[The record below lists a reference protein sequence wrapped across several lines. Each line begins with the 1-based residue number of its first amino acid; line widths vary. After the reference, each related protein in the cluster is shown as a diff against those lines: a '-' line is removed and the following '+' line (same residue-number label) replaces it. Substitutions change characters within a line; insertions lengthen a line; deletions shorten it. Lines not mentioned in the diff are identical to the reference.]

1 MLTQCLRLPTFSKAR
16 RKLPASK
23 KYKPSKFS
31 RKVLSL
37 FFYCFSNT
45 TPSPLPL
52 GRHLPRPHP
61 WLPVLSAHTLLLVL
75 LIHSPALNYFFFFHP
90 LCTFTSTHHGAGA
103 GSLPQR
109 CNHICQSEFVRWAFP
124 LLLQMT
130 PEFSQALKCSSI
142 FLSLLCPHIQSLNSF
157 LLVIPW
163 ESLFTLSIPFC
174 SHCHRRVRHLICS
187 CPDFYNGLPTSSFS
201 SYNSVES
208 PATCGYFS
216 APTVKSCK

>member
-1 MLTQCLRLPTFSKAR
+1 MLTQCLRLLTFSKAR
-16 RKLPASK
+16 RKLCASK

-37 FFYCFSNT
+37 FFCYFSNT

-52 GRHLPRPHP
+52 GRHSPRPNP
-61 WLPVLSAHTLLLVL
+61 WLPVLISAHTLLLVL
-75 LIHSPALNYFFFFHP
+75 LIHSPALNYFFSSIHSACLRAP
-90 LCTFTSTHHGAGA
+90 TTGQVQ

-109 CNHICQSEFVRWAFP
+109 CNHICPLEFVRWAFP

-142 FLSLLCPHIQSLNSF
+142 FLSLLCPHIQSLSSF
-157 LLVIPW
+157 LLVIPL

-174 SHCHRRVRHLICS
+174 SHCHRLVQHLICS
-187 CPDFYNGLPTSSFS
+187 CPDFYNSLPTSSFS
-201 SYNSVES
+201 SYN
-208 PATCGYFS
+208 TM
-216 APTVKSCK
+216 